1 MCHSPKLIAAYHV
14 LHRLSKPRH
23 PPYALSN
30 FFLDLTVIFMS
41 GYVNFTR
48 LCVNCIPFNAELN
61 RLLFNSI

>member
-1 MCHSPKLIAAYHV
+1 
-14 LHRLSKPRH
+14 
-23 PPYALSN
+23 
-30 FFLDLTVIFMS
+30 MS